1 MTTSEEELEKQIRK
15 SIGMRERDQHDALI
29 DFVGSKILKG
39 KLKELSDKS
48 RELFVEDLLLILAS
62 AQRSAKL
69 EENQIYLDRI
79 NNYKPDPSA
88 PSFGRASGAI
98 ETAGW
103 KRAFEGRISELKKD
117 GELRKSKDG

>member
-15 SIGMRERDQHDALI
+15 SIGMRERDRHDALI

-62 AQRSAKL
+62 AQRSAL
-69 EENQIYLDRI
+69 EPFR
-79 NNYKPDPSA
+79 
-88 PSFGRASGAI
+88 RAIMDKGSHPRYHDKQVRRLKEEWPVLYRLLA
-98 ETAGW
+98 T
-103 KRAFEGRISELKKD
+103 LKKD
-117 GELRKSKDG
+117 GEDNADS